1 MDAKTIREWQEKY
14 IRWKHREWVEARSAS
29 RSKTSGGF
37 VSEARSR
44 QAGRPPGAILMRVG
58 LKASSFQLAYFGEF
72 LGAAGERKEHQ
83 FLEPE
88 GRNGQVAAR
97 KKEMST
103 CHLVYSCKHYVLCLR
118 AYLASA

>member
-1 MDAKTIREWQEKY
+1 MK
-14 IRWKHREWVEARSAS
+14 
-29 RSKTSGGF
+29 
-37 VSEARSR
+37 
-44 QAGRPPGAILMRVG
+44 VG

-97 KKEMST
+97 KEMST